1 MSEYISEYE
10 KERKKNESKNK
21 REKWDINKENEKT
34 LHQSKLSLK
43 ELKDMIKEGS
53 IDLDQTTFEKIQ
65 KDNKLDNTEFNNI
78 IESLEM
84 KELLKKIEEITN
96 SPDIENILPKE
107 LRITQKEFKDA
118 CMDKDKRPA
127 LLMKIDAALDCVN
140 DQVRSGWG
148 KIGGNPFSRNIAM
161 RENLMFLANQK
172 IIHIQEHMI
181 DMKNYLKNN

>member
-10 KERKKNESKNK
+10 KERRKNEAKN
-21 REKWDINKENEKT
+21 RGEKWDINKENEKA
-34 LHQSKLSLK
+34 LRQSKLNLK
-43 ELKDMIKEGS
+43 ELKDMIKEWS
-53 IDLDQTTFEKIQ
+53 IELNQATLEKIQ
-65 KDNKLDNTEFNNI
+65 KDNKLDNTEFNDI

-84 KELLKKIEEITN
+84 KEVLKKIEEITN
-96 SPDIENILPKE
+96 NPDIENILPKE

-127 LLMKIDAALDCVN
+127 LLMKIDTALDCVS

-148 KIGGNPFSRNIAM
+148 KIWGNPLSRNIAM

-181 DMKNYLKNN
+181 DMKNYLQNN